1 MARKNLVMTHQEHY
15 IKLQNMYLS
24 GSINKELYD
33 TVHIEVSQEEAKIS
47 MQVEPKYF
55 HAGNSLHGS
64 VYFKMLD
71 DAAYFAVSSI
81 IFDSF
86 VYTTSFHIQI
96 LRPVKTG
103 ILKAIGT
110 VKFKSKNLFIADA
123 ILYDEKN
130 REVARGSGNFMK
142 SGIAVDKAI
151 GYK

>member
-1 MARKNLVMTHQEHY
+1 MSHQEHHS
-15 IKLQNMYLS
+15 KLENMYLS

-33 TVHIEVSQEEAKIS
+33 SVQISVTDKKAKIS
-47 MQVEPKYF
+47 MVVEPKHF

-71 DAAYFAVSSI
+71 DAAYFAVNSVVL
-81 IFDSF
+81 DSF
-86 VYTTSFHIQI
+86 VYTTSFNIQI
-96 LRPVKTG
+96 LRPVKSG
-103 ILKAIGT
+103 KIIAIGEL
-110 VKFKSKNLFIADA
+110 KFQSRNLFIADA

-142 SGIAVDKAI
+142 SGIVLDETI

>member
-1 MARKNLVMTHQEHY
+1 MSNQEHFT
-15 IKLQNMYLS
+15 KLQNMYLS
-24 GSINKELYD
+24 GLINKELYD
-33 TVHIEVSQEEAKIS
+33 SVQIEVASEKAEIS

-71 DAAYFAVSSI
+71 DAAYFAVNSI
-81 IFDSF
+81 VKDSF
-86 VYTTSFHIQI
+86 VYTTSFNIQI
-96 LRPVKTG
+96 LRPVK
-103 ILKAIGT
+103 IGKIRA
-110 VKFKSKNLFIADA
+110 VGELKFKSKNLFIADA

-142 SGIAVDKAI
+142 SEIQLNENI

>member
-1 MARKNLVMTHQEHY
+1 MNQEHY
-15 IKLQNMYLS
+15 IKLQHMYLS

-33 TVHIEVSQEEAKIS
+33 TVQIEVSQEKAKIS
-47 MQVEPKYF
+47 LEVASKYF

-71 DAAYFAVSSI
+71 DAAYFAVNSI
-81 IFDSF
+81 VFDSF
-86 VYTTSFHIQI
+86 VYTTSFNIQI

-103 ILKAIGT
+103 IITAIGD

-123 ILYDEKN
+123 VLYDEKN

-142 SGIAVDKAI
+142 SSIALEETI

>member
-1 MARKNLVMTHQEHY
+1 MSNQEHFT
-15 IKLQNMYLS
+15 KLQNMYLS
-24 GSINKELYD
+24 GLINQELYD
-33 TVHIEVSQEEAKIS
+33 SVQIEVTSEKAEIS

-71 DAAYFAVSSI
+71 DAAYFAVNSI
-81 IFDSF
+81 VQDSF
-86 VYTTSFHIQI
+86 VYTTSFNIQI
-96 LRPVKTG
+96 LRPVKVG
-103 ILKAIGT
+103 KIRAVGEL
-110 VKFKSKNLFIADA
+110 KFKSKNLFIADA

-142 SGIAVDKAI
+142 SGIELNENI